1 MPTCKCNK
9 LPHILKEQVSEGT
22 TIRLVMY
29 IYVQVASCF
38 TMGKVRHAHNA
49 SKVWSSPTALS

>member
-1 MPTCKCNK
+1 MLTCKCK
-9 LPHILKEQVSEGT
+9 LPLILKEQVSEVR

-38 TMGKVRHAHNA
+38 TMGKVKHAQNA
-49 SKVWSSPTALS
+49 SKVRSSHTALS